1 MSATFTLMLV
11 LFAGLAAQ
19 SRPVAIAAGFL
30 LLLNLTGFPALCAL
44 IARWGPSLGF
54 ALLAAAALAPLAA
67 GPSPGGWSWPALL
80 SAPALLAF
88 AFGAAATYLAQRG
101 LSYLQLSPVT
111 LLALGLGLL
120 GALLWQ
126 SPAWPRHLASL
137 GRTGLPALGLSE
149 GRVVGGMALM
159 RLVSGLI
166 EVGAALLMLR
176 AGRIGSAL
184 QINATLGLI
193 GPVVNLLVCAAG
205 LVFVAVKFTPWRAGL
220 ALLGVILVWFGT
232 R

>member
-1 MSATFTLMLV
+1 MSATLTLLLV

-19 SRPVAIAAGFL
+19 SRPVAIAAGLL
-30 LLLNLTGFPALCAL
+30 LLLNLTGFPALCSL

-67 GPSPGGWSWPALL
+67 GPAPGSWTWSSLLTLPALV
-80 SAPALLAF
+80 AF
-88 AFGAAATYLAQRG
+88 ACGVAATYLAQRG
-101 LSYLQLSPVT
+101 LSYLQVNPIL

-126 SPAWPRHLASL
+126 SPVWPHPL
-137 GRTGLPALGLSE
+137 GTLSRAGLPALGLNE

-159 RLVSGLI
+159 RLISGLI
-166 EVGAALLMLR
+166 EMAAAVLMLR
-176 AGRIGSAL
+176 AGRVGSAL

-193 GPVVNLLVCAAG
+193 GPVVNLLVCAVG
-205 LVFVAVKFTPWRAGL
+205 IVFVAVKFTPWRTGL
-220 ALLGVILVWFGT
+220 VLLGVVLVWFGT